1 MKTLTCNVCSTH
13 TETAETEEMVMDQ
26 MAAHVSAQHADEA
39 AKMEAMSQEEKDAMM
54 ADVRSKIVSAE

>member
-1 MKTLTCNVCSTH
+1 
-13 TETAETEEMVMDQ
+13 MVMDQ
-26 MAAHVSAQHADEA
+26 MATHVSAQHTEEF